1 MSLEI
6 LQDDPSARW
15 TRRFVCL
22 RLRRYERVSIA
33 ACAFDAGFKDRV
45 QVSHVLYAS
54 SRDVR
59 GPAARYELNAGDLRS
74 HDHSAPSIWW

>member
-1 MSLEI
+1 MIPRRGGRAAL
-6 LQDDPSARW
+6 SAS
-15 TRRFVCL
+15 VCDVTN
-22 RLRRYERVSIA
+22 VSPLPPVHSMQ
-33 ACAFDAGFKDRV
+33 AFKGRV